1 MVLLPCSKCCGP
13 CWRCYG
19 KYDLPDDCGELPDA
33 CICDGKEYLI
43 PDTFQGVLS
52 YDAIEYNPAS
62 SLAESEVDFSQLQEL
77 LDSGKAGM
85 TFTR

>member
-1 MVLLPCSKCCGP
+1 MFLVGCPCCGKKD

-43 PDTFQGVLS
+43 PNTFQGVLS
-52 YDAIEYNPAS
+52 YDSIEYNPVS
-62 SLAESEVDFSQLQEL
+62 SLAESEVDFSQLQ
-77 LDSGKAGM
+77 
-85 TFTR
+85 